1 MEWKNWF
8 KGAVLTGMLAGC
20 FVLSASATDLGIGTV
35 KGDGLRLRADAGIEY
50 DVLASA
56 SEGDTVFVL
65 EESDG
70 WYKVDYGTQ
79 VGYMSEAYLDVTTDV
94 EADLGYA
101 MVTTQG
107 DALNVRGWA
116 SAEANVVTKLP
127 SGAVVQLTGFYNG
140 WYKIAY
146 GENVGYVLSDYITP
160 VLDENG
166 TRQDGATSAA
176 QSSALGQKIVA
187 EALKH
192 VGKPYVYGAK
202 GPNAFDC
209 SGFAQYCTRVA
220 SGGAINLPGGSSNQ
234 WTSAPGQRIY
244 SMSQL
249 QVGDLIY
256 ICDPAYSHGK
266 ITSHVAIYMGDGM
279 IVHAASK
286 GVGVVT
292 NTIKDKDRRYFVGA
306 LRLG

>member
-1 MEWKNWF
+1 M
-8 KGAVLTGMLAGC
+8 AGMLAGC
-20 FVLSASATDLGIGTV
+20 LMLTASATDVGIGTV
-35 KGDGLRLRADAGIEY
+35 KGDGLRLRSDAGIEY

-56 SEGDTVFVL
+56 SEGETVFVL
-65 EESDG
+65 EKADS

-79 VGYMSEAYLDVTTDV
+79 VGYMSAAYVDVATDV
-94 EADLGYA
+94 EADLGCA

-116 SAEANVVTKLP
+116 SAEANQVTQL
-127 SGAVVQLTGFYNG
+127 SNGTVVQLTGFYNG
-140 WYKIAY
+140 WYKISY
-146 GENVGYVLSDYITP
+146 GESVGYVLSDYITP
-160 VLDENG
+160 VLDQNG
-166 TRQDGATSAA
+166 ARKDGATSAA

-209 SGFAQYCTRVA
+209 SGFAQYCTRMA
-220 SGGAINLPGGSSNQ
+220 SGGAITLPAGSTNQ
-234 WTSAPGQRIY
+234 WKTAPGQRIY
-244 SMSQL
+244 SISQL
-249 QVGDLIY
+249 QPGDLFF

-266 ITSHVAIYMGDGM
+266 ATSHVAIYIGDGKLC
-279 IVHAASK
+279 HAAST
-286 GVGVVT
+286 GIGVVV
-292 NTIKDKDRRYFVGA
+292 NPIKDKDYRYFVGA

>member
-1 MEWKNWF
+1 MEWKKWI
-8 KGAVLTGMLAGC
+8 KGTILAGMLAGC
-20 FVLSASATDLGIGTV
+20 FVLSASATDVGIGTV
-35 KGDGLRLRADAGIEY
+35 KGDGLRLRSDAGIEY

-65 EESDG
+65 EELDS

-79 VGYMSEAYLDVTTDV
+79 VGYMSAAYVDVATDV

-116 SAEANVVTKLP
+116 SAEAGVVTKLQN
-127 SGAVVQLTGFYNG
+127 GTVVQVTGFFNG
-140 WYKIAY
+140 WYKVTYNGA
-146 GENVGYVLSDYITP
+146 EGYVLSDYVTP
-160 VLDENG
+160 VQDENG
-166 TRQDGATSAA
+166 TRQDGATVTL

-209 SGFAQYCTRVA
+209 SGFALYCTRVA
-220 SGGAINLPGGSSNQ
+220 SGGAINLPAGSTNQ
-234 WTSAPGQRIY
+234 WKTAPGQRIY
-244 SMSQL
+244 SISQL
-249 QVGDLIY
+249 QPGDLFF
-256 ICDPAYSHGK
+256 ICDPAYSGGK
-266 ITSHVAIYMGDGM
+266 ATSHVAIYIGDGKLC
-279 IVHAASK
+279 HAAST
-286 GVGVVT
+286 GVGVVV
-292 NTIKDKDRRYFVGA
+292 NPIKDKDYRYFVGA